1 MRNKLNLVW
10 FEPSFD
16 AVLQKK
22 VPIQG
27 PPGTFFTDQKV
38 RDGFYGVK
46 SILTSDNS

>member
-10 FEPSFD
+10 FEPPFIV
-16 AVLQKK
+16 VLQEKS
-22 VPIQG
+22 PIQG

-46 SILTSDNS
+46 RILTSDNS